1 MRSRLPFALLFTSLV
16 VVAAGL
22 VWWRT
27 LHALP
32 EFGHAA
38 PLGQIGALVPEVD
51 VGWFARTLGDSAG
64 ADASCRECHA
74 DLVPKSG
81 GHDQLAC
88 TSCHGSE
95 SIFTVP
101 GVEPVREG
109 AAAPHPVQPSPE
121 FAGPALCA
129 GCHPDSGAVDATG
142 KREVETIEEWRR
154 SLAASTG
161 KTCHSCHMPG
171 GAHDL
176 GGLNTPAFVAQGFTA
191 AAKFISD
198 GNRMV
203 GKFQVQATEVGHR
216 FPSRSGV
223 EFGLSVAQV
232 DAGGLVL
239 EGTEV
244 EGVIGRRLTAA
255 GTELFDT
262 RLRSGEEKTMQYE
275 RALNPDAV
283 AMVARIVVLKPE
295 NIVETLL
302 FEQRVELPGNGD

>member
-1 MRSRLPFALLFTSLV
+1 
-16 VVAAGL
+16 
-22 VWWRT
+22 
-27 LHALP
+27 
-32 EFGHAA
+32 
-38 PLGQIGALVPEVD
+38 
-51 VGWFARTLGDSAG
+51 
-64 ADASCRECHA
+64 
-74 DLVPKSG
+74 
-81 GHDQLAC
+81 
-88 TSCHGSE
+88 
-95 SIFTVP
+95 
-101 GVEPVREG
+101 
-109 AAAPHPVQPSPE
+109 
-121 FAGPALCA
+121 
-129 GCHPDSGAVDATG
+129 
-142 KREVETIEEWRR
+142 
-154 SLAASTG
+154 
-161 KTCHSCHMPG
+161 
-171 GAHDL
+171 
-176 GGLNTPAFVAQGFTA
+176 
-191 AAKFISD
+191 
-198 GNRMV
+198 MV